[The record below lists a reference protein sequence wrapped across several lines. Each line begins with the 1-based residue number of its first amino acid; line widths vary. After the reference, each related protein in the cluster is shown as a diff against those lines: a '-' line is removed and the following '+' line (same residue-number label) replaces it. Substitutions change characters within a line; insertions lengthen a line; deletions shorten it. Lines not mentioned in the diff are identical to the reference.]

1 MKITKN
7 KIEKEIEFYKDC
19 IEGFRIRGHRGSKS
33 NFESLAKCEL
43 LRGDIRKAQEYFRE
57 SDISWLLYLDHNKDY
72 IKRKWLHFD
81 YLSSYHDRMF
91 IICFAYGYKKA
102 REYVKE
108 NLTDIE
114 RYYIEAHKWRVN
126 DCDSKNAKCID
137 RALNDI
143 AYDYKEVLLH
153 SYIFLKDFKSAS
165 KIVAE
170 ILEIY
175 ERNKD
180 KEPKR
185 RHKFSVLF
193 HAGFTAT
200 IAKGMIEGDKKLF
213 LKTMKDMSDFLEKV
227 LEKDVTNYANEKM
240 IFYSEMARQIWPD
253 LVVDSLHIPEKLR
266 SSSYFEELKT
276 LGGTEG

>member
-1 MKITKN
+1 MVRRMKITKN

-19 IEGFRIRGHRGSKS
+19 IEGYGGDELVFK
-33 NFESLAKCEL
+33 SLAKCEL

-57 SDISWLLYLDHNKDY
+57 SDISWLEYLDHNKDY
-72 IKRKWLHFD
+72 IKREWLHFD

-114 RYYIEAHKWRVN
+114 RYYTEAHKWRMN

-143 AYDYKEVLLH
+143 AYYYKEVLLH
-153 SYIFLKDFKSAS
+153 SYVFLKDFKSAS

-175 ERNKD
+175 EKNKD
-180 KEPKR
+180 KEPKK
-185 RHKFSVLF
+185 HSKFSVLF

-200 IAKGMIEGDKKLF
+200 IVKGMIEKDRKLF
-213 LKTMKDMSDFLEKV
+213 LKAMKDMSDFLEKT
-227 LEKDVTNYANEKM
+227 LEKDVINYANEKM
-240 IFYSEMARQIWPD
+240 ILYSEMARQIWPD
-253 LVVDSLHIPEKLR
+253 LVVDSLHVPEKLR

-276 LGGTEG
+276 LGGTEE